1 MVDESFKKD
10 IYESLKMVAPGTLL
24 RMGLEN
30 VIRAKTGALIVIGDG
45 DDVLK
50 IVDGGFNINSDY
62 SPAYLYELAK
72 MDGAIVL
79 TSDLKKILYAN
90 AQLVP
95 DQSITSKET
104 GTRHRTA
111 ERVAKQTGVLVI
123 AISQRRNI
131 ITLYKGNSKYI
142 LKDSNEILNK
152 ANQAI
157 QTLEKYKNVLN
168 QGMNNLT
175 ALEFENLVTVF
186 DVVKV
191 LQRIEMVT
199 RISDEIERYILE
211 LGNEG
216 RLISMQLDEL
226 MSGVEEDGMNILRD
240 YSNVGNEISYMQ
252 VRHLMSQLTSE
263 ELLDL
268 NNIAKNLGY
277 ENGIASLDISVHP
290 KGYRILSK
298 IPRLPSNVLEN
309 VINMFGSFQKILKA
323 SVSELDLA
331 EGIGEVRA
339 RSIKDGL
346 RRYQEQSFL
355 DRHLA

>member
-1 MVDESFKKD
+1 M
-10 IYESLKMVAPGTLL
+10 
-24 RMGLEN
+24 
-30 VIRAKTGALIVIGDG
+30 
-45 DDVLK
+45 
-50 IVDGGFNINSDY
+50 
-62 SPAYLYELAK
+62 
-72 MDGAIVL
+72 
-79 TSDLKKILYAN
+79 
-90 AQLVP
+90 
-95 DQSITSKET
+95 
-104 GTRHRTA
+104 
-111 ERVAKQTGVLVI
+111 
-123 AISQRRNI
+123 
-131 ITLYKGNSKYI
+131 
-142 LKDSNEILNK
+142 KDSNEILNK

-240 YSNVGNEISYMQ
+240 YSNMGNEVSYMQ
-252 VRHLMSQLTSE
+252 IRHLMSQLTSE

-277 ENGIASLDISVHP
+277 ENGIASLDTSVYP